1 MPYTIERRVDG
12 DFDAV
17 LDRTEAALG
26 EEGFGILADIDIGGT
41 LESKLDEEF
50 RRYRVLG
57 ACNPPLAFEALSAEI
72 SLGALLPCNVVVY
85 EGEDGDVVVT
95 AVDPEE
101 LIDLADNPELDDI
114 AAEIRERLVRAL
126 DDVAGA

>member
-1 MPYTIERRVDG
+1 MPYTIERRVD
-12 DFDAV
+12 DEFDAV

-101 LIDLADNPELDDI
+101 LIDLAENPELDDI
-114 AAEIRERLVRAL
+114 AVEIRERLVRAL
-126 DDVAGA
+126 DDVASA